1 MPPILSNTVI
11 EIDSSPEPAHP
22 ARARST
28 SKTRLM
34 PARGASSRPNAK
46 GKGKATAR
54 KTARAAMDTVIE
66 LTDSE
71 PELTAQPPIMRK
83 QRSQAQAGPSGSQP
97 TQKRA
102 QHKST
107 STPNTLRPKSSG
119 PSGSLENIPV
129 ASGSGS
135 GAGPSTTASSSK
147 KRKAPGAIPLFL
159 QTQSDEE
166 NQPPLAPGA
175 RWNDEGGD
183 GFQEEMMDVADGD
196 WDPEFSNKPFP
207 FDFFYEP
214 NRPPRVRLAAAPQPQ
229 PTTNTSKKEATLPAL
244 VIQATTVANPD
255 PPAAV
260 APAPVAVQIVIPAPA
275 PAAPPNPL
283 PQPQPQPQPHVVAA
297 PAPEAQQQPQPEPA
311 AAAVPPPE
319 SQQGDPPADPTS
331 HAMAQI
337 LEVIPDV
344 EPEYLL
350 GLVQTHLPTFAGQ
363 TAEHVLG
370 LLFEDGGYP
379 RVAKKRKAVVVASDG
394 EGAEAGDKGKGKEKD
409 VDQARP
415 NKKAKVDYASVERVF
430 EGGAAYHER
439 ALIYLQTDFPFIP
452 KPYLRRSLTRF
463 RNFYA
468 PTHLALAAEEQ
479 SYEDD
484 PGRHRMYMRK
494 SIHYNPARERRRL
507 QVLVDEA
514 FMEERAWLE
523 EQLNL
528 RRPEAGSAAADG
540 GAVQDEAGDAGKG
553 KGKEKAVDLLE
564 EDEPLEDG
572 TGIECQCCFS
582 EYAFVKMVQCP
593 EAHLFCSGCVSQYAS
608 TKLGEHDIGINCM
621 HSSGCAQPF
630 PASELRRVLST
641 KLMDLYERVK
651 QQKEI
656 EQADLEGLEEC
667 PFCEWK
673 CVLEVSKE
681 EEKLFRC
688 GNEDGGCG
696 EVSCRLCKQKDHL
709 PKSCK
714 EVEEDKHLDGRHAIE
729 EAMTR
734 ALMRN
739 CPKCQKAFIKEQG
752 CNKMTCPN
760 CRTLS
765 CYVCRQVISGYEHFN
780 QAPPGRASTSRKD
793 AGKCLLWDQ
802 VEERHAAE
810 VKAAADKA
818 IAEYKRD
825 HPDVDEKEIKV
836 DLPVA
841 PPRPNP
847 VGAAGIAPPPYQ
859 PPANPYNYAAQAEGF
874 AQQMAQAF
882 NPFAPVLGAPQH
894 GAAVAA
900 NFNFFAD
907 PRIAAQEAEAARLAQ
922 IRHDHAQV
930 MRRRQQMQRDRQR
943 ELQVQQRQQ
952 REQTRRLQQQAA
964 QNQLMADVAIANAN
978 FQYQMRMEQDRIAQE
993 LLARAEEERIERER
1007 LYQEALIRHREERAR
1022 QVQRGGT
1029 RAAAAAAAPAPP
1041 EALPVQAMGA
1051 DQRRRARR

>member
-1 MPPILSNTVI
+1 MIFIEHISFHNDAPILSNTVI

-83 QRSQAQAGPSGSQP
+83 TTIPSPSRSLWLTADSETGP
-97 TQKRA
+97 TQVHFHTKHVTA
-102 QHKST
+102 
-107 STPNTLRPKSSG
+107 KSSG
-119 PSGSLENIPV
+119 PSGSLENIP
-129 ASGSGS
+129 
-135 GAGPSTTASSSK
+135 

-207 FDFFYEP
+207 FDFSM
-214 NRPPRVRLAAAPQPQ
+214 NQS
-229 PTTNTSKKEATLPAL
+229 TTPKATLPAL

-494 SIHYNPARERRRL
+494 SIHYNPAREHRRL
-507 QVLVDEA
+507 QVLIDEA

-553 KGKEKAVDLLE
+553 KGKETAVDLPG

-608 TKLGEHDIGINCM
+608 TKLGEHDIEINCM

-696 EVSCRLCKQKDHL
+696 EVSCRLCKQKVGVRVL
-709 PKSCK
+709 C
-714 EVEEDKHLDGRHAIE
+714 EFEEDKHLDGRHAIE

-1022 QVQRGGT
+1022 QVQRGRT